1 MLSLI
6 HRILSRLRG
15 ETLKLF
21 FLAGGLLL
29 VWGTIAP
36 VGTLVW
42 WLKQS
47 AEGLGFKQDET
58 KRLPANS
65 LPRAN
70 QKVINCYIV
79 YLPGVG
85 DSSANELSAG
95 EEYFLDRMQKIHSNC
110 VTVRDVFPYSVA
122 NQDLAGQRFLAP
134 FWRAAQKGEGWFK
147 NAGVLIKIRNLWRF
161 AISADDRY
169 APVYNQG
176 IAAAI
181 VDRMNAV
188 YPISQASRQPIHLI
202 LIGTSGGVQ
211 VALGAVPYLNEWLKL
226 QLTVVSAG
234 GAFDGE
240 AGFESAQRVYHLQ
253 GNRDW
258 VDDIP
263 AVVFASR
270 WPWTIR
276 SPFNQARQQ
285 GRFTSLNSGNHTHDG
300 DQGYFGQAIA
310 SSDPQGVAHDRT
322 TYVDLTLQKVNQLP
336 IWTGK

>member
-6 HRILSRLRG
+6 ERILSRLRG
-15 ETLKLF
+15 ETLKLL

-29 VWGTIAP
+29 VWGTVAP
-36 VGTLVW
+36 IGTLVW
-42 WLKQS
+42 WLNQG
-47 AEGLGFKQDET
+47 AEGLGLRREIK
-58 KRLPANS
+58 KLPANS
-65 LPRAN
+65 SPSAN
-70 QKVINCYIV
+70 QKNINCYIV

-95 EEYFLDRMQKIHSNC
+95 EEYFLNRLQKTHANC
-110 VTVRDVFPYSVA
+110 VTVRDVFPYSAA

-134 FWRAAQKGEGWFK
+134 FWQAAQKGEGWFK

-169 APVYNQG
+169 GPVYNQG

-188 YPISQASRQPIHLI
+188 HPISQVSGQPIQLI

-211 VALGAVPYLNEWLKL
+211 VALGAVPYLNQWLKP
-226 QLTVVSAG
+226 QLVVVSAG

-240 AGFESAQRVYHLQ
+240 AGFETTQHVYHLQ
-253 GNRDW
+253 GERDW

-263 AVVFASR
+263 RVVFASR
-270 WPWTIR
+270 WPWAIQ

-285 GRFTSLNSGNHTHDG
+285 GRFTNLDSGNHTHDG
-300 DQGYFGQAIA
+300 EQGYFGQAIA
-310 SSDPQGVAHDRT
+310 HDQA

-336 IWTGK
+336 IWSDK

>member
-6 HRILSRLRG
+6 ERILSRLRG

-29 VWGTIAP
+29 VWGTVAP
-36 VGTLVW
+36 IGTLVW
-42 WLKQS
+42 WLNQG
-47 AEGLGFKQDET
+47 AEGLGL
-58 KRLPANS
+58 KREMKKLPAS
-65 LPRAN
+65 SPRAD
-70 QKVINCYIV
+70 QKAINCYIV

-95 EEYFLDRMQKIHSNC
+95 EEYFLDRLQKIHPNC

-122 NQDLAGQRFLAP
+122 NQDLGGQRFLAP
-134 FWRAAQKGEGWFK
+134 FWKAAQKGEGWFK

-188 YPISQASRQPIHLI
+188 HPISQASGQPIQLI

-211 VALGAVPYLNEWLKL
+211 VALGAVPYLNEWLKP
-226 QLTVVSAG
+226 QLVVVSAG

-240 AGFESAQRVYHLQ
+240 AGFESAQHVYHLQ
-253 GNRDW
+253 GERDW

-263 AVVFASR
+263 RIVFASR
-270 WPWTIR
+270 WPWTIH

-285 GRFTSLNSGNHTHDG
+285 GRFINLDSGNHTHDG
-300 DQGYFGQAIA
+300 SQGYFGQAI
-310 SSDPQGVAHDRT
+310 AHDRT

-336 IWTGK
+336 IWSDK